1 MENVEKTIRV
11 NPNDIVKISKFIGRV
26 FECSK
31 DEYLDVMEGV
41 AKKREGDKRLFSIRI
56 IPNFLLAPMCSYSL
70 YPSEIFTRVLRF
82 KISFWDEINP
92 DKFLPFKVL
101 KIPNWVNGRIDVV
114 VRPDF
119 GGKGSGVLKLWEVSL
134 VVESESVEEND
145 NIDLSAYFGSQ
156 RDVEMLETYLKMF
169 HENNG
174 KSFFRI
180 NHFDAPSVGYA
191 IYRIEEYTFVA
202 INFLYT
208 LYTGEYVG
216 EFGEEDPQVKFL
228 EPIVGILKGY
238 GKTFEEVLD
247 SVKVASVFV

>member
-1 MENVEKTIRV
+1 MEKFEETIKV
-11 NPNDIVKISKFIGRV
+11 NPNDIVKISKFIGRIL
-26 FECSK
+26 ELDK
-31 DEYLDVMEGV
+31 DEYLDVMENV
-41 AKKREGDKRLFSIRI
+41 AKKREKDGRLFSIRI
-56 IPNFLLAPMCSYSL
+56 IPNFLLAPMYSYSL
-70 YPSEIFTRVLRF
+70 YSSEILREVLGF
-82 KISFWDEINP
+82 KISFLDGINP

-101 KIPNWVNGRIDVV
+101 KIPNWANRKIEVAVS
-114 VRPDF
+114 PDF
-119 GGKGSGVLKLWEVSL
+119 GGRGSGVLKLWEVSL
-134 VVESESVEEND
+134 VVESESVEKDD

-191 IYRIEEYTFVA
+191 IYRIEEYIFVA

-216 EFGEEDPQVKFL
+216 EFGKEDPQVIFL
-228 EPIVGILKGY
+228 EPIVEILKGY
-238 GKTFEEVLD
+238 GKTFEEVLN
-247 SVKVASVFV
+247 SVVVASTFV